1 MIIPHGRCIPQHD
14 GSTRNPGMLL
24 GLNLALPLLVLAVAL
39 AQDRLDHRRPDWPAR
54 QRAAWRRTLLGC
66 MLVATALTLVITW
79 QKDFRA
85 REGRAQIA
93 ETAQEQEE
101 KARTERKEIS
111 DEIKELAVL
120 VGAMDPRLTDEQAL
134 SRIGL
139 EILRLR
145 ERTSELEDELDGL
158 RKYRS
163 VARLN
168 VLGLSGRAGAGLTES
183 SALSRA
189 LEGAYETTVMGSNT
203 THRTKC
209 DEESVSRFVDV
220 ATKVS
225 SFPVCALGHRCV
237 LTQGRELAVAGACG
251 ASHGNSR
258 SHDPDLGTPLAPRR
272 GASADCGLV
281 LRSE

>member
-1 MIIPHGRCIPQHD
+1 
-14 GSTRNPGMLL
+14 MLL
-24 GLNLALPLLVLAVAL
+24 GLNLGLPLFVLAVAL
-39 AQDRLDHRRPDWPAR
+39 AQVRLDNWRPDWPAR
-54 QRAAWRRTLLGC
+54 QRAAWRRSLLGC

-85 REGRAQIA
+85 REERARIA
-93 ETAQEQEE
+93 ETGQEREE

-111 DEIKELAVL
+111 EEIKELAAL
-120 VGAMDPRLTDEQAL
+120 VGAIDPRLTDEQAL

-168 VLGLSGRAGAGLTES
+168 VLGLSGTAGAGLTES

-203 THRTKC
+203 THRAKC
-209 DEESVSRFVDV
+209 DEESVARFVDV
-220 ATKVS
+220 ATK
-225 SFPVCALGHRCV
+225 FPHFPFAHWAIAVC
-237 LTQGRELAVAGACG
+237 
-251 ASHGNSR
+251 
-258 SHDPDLGTPLAPRR
+258 
-272 GASADCGLV
+272 
-281 LRSE
+281 LRKV

>member
-1 MIIPHGRCIPQHD
+1 
-14 GSTRNPGMLL
+14 MLL
-24 GLNLALPLLVLAVAL
+24 GLNLALPLLVLVVAL
-39 AQDRLDHRRPDWPAR
+39 VQDRLDNWRPDWPAR
-54 QRAAWRRTLLGC
+54 QRAAWRRTFLGC
-66 MLVATALTLVITW
+66 MVVATALTHVITW

-85 REGRAQIA
+85 REERAQMA
-93 ETAQEQEE
+93 KTAQEQEE

-111 DEIKELAVL
+111 DEIKELAML

-183 SALSRA
+183 SALSRT
-189 LEGAYETTVMGSNT
+189 LEGAYETTVMGSHT

-209 DEESVSRFVDV
+209 DEGSVSRFVDV
-220 ATKVS
+220 ATK
-225 SFPVCALGHRCV
+225 FPHFPFAHWAIAVCLRKSGDSLWQVHAKRAMAILDHT
-237 LTQGRELAVAGACG
+237 TQISERHSHHDEVRAQIAGWLLA
-251 ASHGNSR
+251 
-258 SHDPDLGTPLAPRR
+258 
-272 GASADCGLV
+272 
-281 LRSE
+281 SE

>member
-1 MIIPHGRCIPQHD
+1 
-14 GSTRNPGMLL
+14 MLL
-24 GLNLALPLLVLAVAL
+24 GLNLGLPLLVLAVAL
-39 AQDRLDHRRPDWPAR
+39 AQDRLDNWRPDWPAR

-85 REGRAQIA
+85 REERARIA
-93 ETAQEQEE
+93 ETAQEGEE

-111 DEIKELAVL
+111 EEIKELAAS

-158 RKYRS
+158 KKYRS

-168 VLGLSGRAGAGLTES
+168 VLGLSGTAGAGLTES

-209 DEESVSRFVDV
+209 DEESIARFVDV
-220 ATKVS
+220 ATK
-225 SFPVCALGHRCV
+225 FPHFPFAHWAIAVCLRKA
-237 LTQGRELAVAGACG
+237 
-251 ASHGNSR
+251 GNSLWQVHAER
-258 SHDPDLGTPLAPRR
+258 AMAILDHTTQISGRHSHHDEVRAQIAGWL
-272 GASADCGLV
+272 
-281 LRSE
+281 LRTK